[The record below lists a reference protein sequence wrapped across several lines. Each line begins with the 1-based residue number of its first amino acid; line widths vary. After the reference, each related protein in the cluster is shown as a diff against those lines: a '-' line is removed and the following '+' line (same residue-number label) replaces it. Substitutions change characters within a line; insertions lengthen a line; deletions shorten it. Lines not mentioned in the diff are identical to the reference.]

1 MTSPAFEG
9 YSLEGYWP
17 QGKKCAAIVS
27 VIFDDGLDAV
37 AQAPDMKGRSK
48 SFSVWQYGA
57 TRGVERLCNAFAN
70 AGITTSWFVPGI
82 VAESHE
88 QLLRDV
94 VAPRHEIESRG
105 WNFERY
111 DTMPAADAV
120 DLLKRSRDR
129 LNGIA
134 SNEVSGFRLPAGN
147 WPRHF
152 DRPLIEAGYRW
163 SASLNGD
170 DMPYSHSSSL
180 VELPVHNELED
191 RPYFQF
197 NFTPAFPKGQSRIPS
212 YEAVLG
218 NWIAE
223 FDAYRKYGLC
233 YVIQLR
239 PEWTGTPGRIALV
252 EALLAHIASFDDV
265 WLATAA
271 EVARW
276 HLGKGD
282 VAPADHPINVY
293 EAYVYEEQTYGR

>member
-1 MTSPAFEG
+1 MTDTASKGF
-9 YSLEGYWP
+9 WP
-17 QGKKCAAIVS
+17 QGKTCAAIVS

-37 AQAPDMKGRSK
+37 AQAPDLKGRSK

-57 TRGVERLCNAFAN
+57 TRGVERLCNAFAD
-70 AGITTSWFVPGI
+70 AGISTSWFVPGI
-82 VAESHE
+82 VAEKHE
-88 QLLRDV
+88 ELLRDV
-94 VAPRHEIESRG
+94 VAPHHEIEGHG

-111 DTMPAADAV
+111 DAMDASAAV

-129 LNGIA
+129 LSAIA

-152 DRPLIEAGYRW
+152 DRLLVEAGYSW

-170 DMPYSHSSSL
+170 DVPYSHSSSL
-180 VELPVHNELED
+180 VEIPVHIELED

-252 EALLAHIASFDDV
+252 EALLAHITSFDDV

-271 EVARW
+271 DVARW
-276 HLGKGD
+276 HADKGL
-282 VAPADHPINVY
+282 AASGDHPINVY
-293 EAYVYEEQTYGR
+293 EAYIDEERSRER

>member
-1 MTSPAFEG
+1 MTDTASKG
-9 YSLEGYWP
+9 SWP
-17 QGKKCAAIVS
+17 QGKTCAAIVS

-37 AQAPDMKGRSK
+37 AQAPDLKGRSK

-57 TRGVERLCNAFAN
+57 TRGVERLCNAFAD
-70 AGITTSWFVPGI
+70 AGISTSWFVPGI
-82 VAESHE
+82 VAEKHE
-88 QLLRDV
+88 ELLRDV
-94 VAPRHEIESRG
+94 VVPHHEIESHG

-111 DTMPAADAV
+111 DAMSTPAAIE
-120 DLLKRSRDR
+120 LLKRSREK
-129 LNGIA
+129 LSAIA
-134 SNEVSGFRLPAGN
+134 SNQVSGFRLPAGN

-152 DRPLIEAGYRW
+152 DRLLVEAGYSW

-170 DMPYSHSSSL
+170 DVPYSHSSSL
-180 VELPVHNELED
+180 VEIPVHIELED

-223 FDAYRKYGLC
+223 FDAYRRYGLC

-252 EALLAHIASFDDV
+252 EALLAHINSFDDV

-271 EVARW
+271 DVARW
-276 HLGKGD
+276 HASKGLP
-282 VAPADHPINVY
+282 APGDHPINVH
-293 EAYVYEEQTYGR
+293 EAYVDEEQARER

>member
-1 MTSPAFEG
+1 MTSTASKGSWPEG
-9 YSLEGYWP
+9 
-17 QGKKCAAIVS
+17 KTCAAIVS

-37 AQAPDMKGRSK
+37 AQAPDLLGRSK

-57 TRGVERLCNAFAN
+57 TRGVERLCHTFAD
-70 AGITTSWFVPGI
+70 AGISTSWFVPGI
-82 VAESHE
+82 VAENHE
-88 QLLRDV
+88 ELLHGV
-94 VAPRHEIESRG
+94 VAPCHEIESHG

-111 DTMPAADAV
+111 DAMPATEAV
-120 DLLKRSRDR
+120 DLLKRSRER
-129 LNGIA
+129 LNAIA
-134 SNEVSGFRLPAGN
+134 SNEVSGFRLPVGN

-152 DRPLIEAGYRW
+152 DRLLVKAGYVW

-170 DMPYSHSSSL
+170 DVPYSHVSSL
-180 VELPVHNELED
+180 VEIPVHNELED

-252 EALLAHIASFDDV
+252 EALLAHITSFDDV

-276 HLGKGD
+276 HAGKGTI
-282 VAPADHPINVY
+282 APGDHPINVY
-293 EAYVYEEQTYGR
+293 EAYVDEERAGER

>member
-1 MTSPAFEG
+1 MTSTAFEG
-9 YSLEGYWP
+9 FWP
-17 QGKKCAAIVS
+17 QGKRCAAIVS

-37 AQAPDMKGRSK
+37 AQAPDLKGRSK

-57 TRGVERLCNAFAN
+57 TRGVERLCNAFAD
-70 AGITTSWFVPGI
+70 ASISTSWFVPGI
-82 VAESHE
+82 VAEKHE
-88 QLLRDV
+88 ELLRDV
-94 VAPRHEIESRG
+94 VSPRHEIESHG
-105 WNFERY
+105 WDFERY
-111 DTMPAADAV
+111 EAISAPEAV
-120 DLLKRSRDR
+120 DLLKRSRER
-129 LNGIA
+129 LNAIA
-134 SNEVSGFRLPAGN
+134 SNDVSGFRLPAGN

-152 DRPLIEAGYRW
+152 DRLLVQAGYSW

-170 DMPYSHSSSL
+170 DVPYSHSSSV
-180 VELPVHNELED
+180 VEIPVHIELED

-252 EALLAHIASFDDV
+252 EALLAHITSFDDV

-271 EVARW
+271 DVARW
-276 HLGKGD
+276 HAGKGLA
-282 VAPADHPINVY
+282 APGDHPINVY
-293 EAYVYEEQTYGR
+293 EAYVDEERFRER

>member
-1 MTSPAFEG
+1 MISTAAES
-9 YSLEGYWP
+9 YWP

-27 VIFDDGLDAV
+27 VIFDDGLDAI
-37 AQAPDMKGRSK
+37 AQAPDLKGRAK

-57 TRGVERLCNAFAN
+57 ARGVERLCDVFAN
-70 AGITTSWFVPGI
+70 ADISTSWFVPGI
-82 VAESHE
+82 LVEKHE

-94 VAPRHEIESRG
+94 VSPRHEIESHG
-105 WNFERY
+105 WSFERY
-111 DTMPAADAV
+111 DAISAPEAV
-120 DLLKRSRDR
+120 DLLKRSRER
-129 LNGIA
+129 LNAIA
-134 SNEVSGFRLPAGN
+134 SNDVSGFRLPAGN
-147 WPRHF
+147 WPRRF
-152 DRPLIEAGYRW
+152 DRLLLQAGYSW

-170 DMPYSHSSSL
+170 DTPYSHSSSL
-180 VELPVHNELED
+180 VEIPVHLELED

-197 NFTPAFPKGQSRIPS
+197 NFTPAFPKGQGRLPS

-223 FDAYRKYGLC
+223 FDAYRQYGLC

-252 EALLAHIASFDDV
+252 AALLAHIASFDDV

-276 HLGKGD
+276 HAGKGIA
-282 VAPADHPINVY
+282 APGDHPVNVY
-293 EAYVYEEQTYGR
+293 EAYVDEERAVER

>member
-1 MTSPAFEG
+1 MTDTASKGFC
-9 YSLEGYWP
+9 P
-17 QGKKCAAIVS
+17 QGKTCAAIVS
-27 VIFDDGLDAV
+27 VIFNDGLDAV
-37 AQAPDMKGRSK
+37 AQAPDLKGRSK

-57 TRGVERLCNAFAN
+57 ARGVERLCNAFAD
-70 AGITTSWFVPGI
+70 AGISTSWFVPGI
-82 VAESHE
+82 VAEKHE
-88 QLLRDV
+88 QLLRDIV
-94 VAPRHEIESRG
+94 TPHHQIESHG
-105 WNFERY
+105 WDFERY
-111 DTMPAADAV
+111 DAMDASAAV

-129 LNGIA
+129 LSAIA

-152 DRPLIEAGYRW
+152 DRLLVEAGYSW

-170 DMPYSHSSSL
+170 DVPYSHSSSL
-180 VELPVHNELED
+180 VEIPVHIELED

-252 EALLAHIASFDDV
+252 EALLAHITGFDDV

-271 EVARW
+271 DVARW
-276 HLGKGD
+276 HAGKGLA
-282 VAPADHPINVY
+282 APGDHPINVY
-293 EAYVYEEQTYGR
+293 EAYVDEERSRER

>member
-1 MTSPAFEG
+1 MTSKAFEG
-9 YSLEGYWP
+9 FWP
-17 QGKKCAAIVS
+17 QGKTCAAIVS

-37 AQAPDMKGRSK
+37 AQAPDLKGRSK

-57 TRGVERLCNAFAN
+57 ARGVERLCNAFAD
-70 AGITTSWFVPGI
+70 AEISTSWFVPGVVAEKHERLLREI
-82 VAESHE
+82 VA
-88 QLLRDV
+88 
-94 VAPRHEIESRG
+94 PYHEIESHG
-105 WNFERY
+105 WDFERY
-111 DTMPAADAV
+111 DAMDASAAME
-120 DLLKRSRDR
+120 LLKRSRDR
-129 LNGIA
+129 LSAIA
-134 SNEVSGFRLPAGN
+134 SNEVSGFRLAAGN

-152 DRPLIEAGYRW
+152 DRLLVEAGYTW

-170 DMPYSHSSSL
+170 DVPYSHSSSL
-180 VELPVHNELED
+180 VEIPVHIELED

-252 EALLAHIASFDDV
+252 EALLAHITSFDDV
-265 WLATAA
+265 WLTTAA
-271 EVARW
+271 DVARW
-276 HLGKGD
+276 HASK
-282 VAPADHPINVY
+282 VIASPADHPINVY
-293 EAYVYEEQTYGR
+293 EAYVDEEQARER

>member
-1 MTSPAFEG
+1 MTSTAFEG
-9 YSLEGYWP
+9 FWP
-17 QGKKCAAIVS
+17 QGKRCAAIVS

-37 AQAPDMKGRSK
+37 AQAPDLKGRSK

-57 TRGVERLCNAFAN
+57 TRGVERLCSAFAD
-70 AGITTSWFVPGI
+70 AGARASWFVPGI
-82 VAESHE
+82 VAENHE
-88 QLLRDV
+88 QLLRDA
-94 VAPRHEIESRG
+94 VAPHHEIESHG

-111 DTMPAADAV
+111 DAMSATAAV
-120 DLLKRSRDR
+120 ELLKRSRER
-129 LNGIA
+129 LNTIA
-134 SNEVSGFRLPAGN
+134 SNEISGFRLPAGN
-147 WPRHF
+147 WPRRF
-152 DRPLIEAGYRW
+152 DHLLVEAGYTW

-170 DMPYSHSSSL
+170 DVPYGHSSSL
-180 VELPVHNELED
+180 VEIPVHNELED

-212 YEAVLG
+212 YQAVLG

-276 HLGKGD
+276 HARNDG
-282 VAPADHPINVY
+282 ASPADHPINVY
-293 EAYVYEEQTYGR
+293 EAYVDEEQTGGR

>member
-1 MTSPAFEG
+1 MMGAVVEDF
-9 YSLEGYWP
+9 WP
-17 QGKKCAAIVS
+17 QGKTCAAIVS

-37 AQAPDMKGRSK
+37 AQAPDLKGRSK

-57 TRGVERLCNAFAN
+57 TRGVERLCNVFAD
-70 AGITTSWFVPGI
+70 AGARTSWFVPGI
-82 VAESHE
+82 VAQNHE

-94 VAPRHEIESRG
+94 VAPLHEIESHG

-111 DTMPAADAV
+111 DTMSATEAI
-120 DLLKRSRDR
+120 DLLRRSRDA
-129 LNGIA
+129 LNAIA

-147 WPRHF
+147 WPRRF
-152 DRPLIEAGYRW
+152 DRLLVEAGYRW

-170 DMPYSHSSSL
+170 DVPYSHSSSL
-180 VELPVHNELED
+180 VEIPVHIELED

-252 EALLAHIASFDDV
+252 EALLAHITSFDDV

-271 EVARW
+271 DVARW
-276 HLGKGD
+276 HAGKDTVVPG
-282 VAPADHPINVY
+282 DHPINVY
-293 EAYVYEEQTYGR
+293 EAYVDEERAGER

>member
-1 MTSPAFEG
+1 MTSTVFEG
-9 YSLEGYWP
+9 FWP
-17 QGKKCAAIVS
+17 HGKRCAAIVS
-27 VIFDDGLDAV
+27 VIFDDGLDAI
-37 AQAPDMKGRSK
+37 AQAPDLKARSK

-57 TRGVERLCNAFAN
+57 TRGVERLCNAFAD
-70 AGITTSWFVPGI
+70 AGISSSWFVPGI
-82 VAESHE
+82 VAEKHG
-88 QLLRDV
+88 QLLRDI
-94 VAPRHEIESRG
+94 VAARHEIESHG
-105 WNFERY
+105 WAFERY
-111 DTMPAADAV
+111 DTMAAPEAV
-120 DLLKRSRDR
+120 DLLKRSRER
-129 LNGIA
+129 LNEIA
-134 SNEVSGFRLPAGN
+134 SNEVSGFRLPVGN

-152 DRPLIEAGYRW
+152 DRLLADAGYTW

-170 DMPYSHSSSL
+170 DVPYSHSSSL
-180 VELPVHNELED
+180 VEIPIHNELED

-252 EALLAHIASFDDV
+252 EALLAHIGSFDDV

-276 HLGKGD
+276 HAGKG
-282 VAPADHPINVY
+282 VFAPADHPINVY
-293 EAYVYEEQTYGR
+293 DAYVDEERAGER

>member
-1 MTSPAFEG
+1 MSNTASETF
-9 YSLEGYWP
+9 WP
-17 QGKKCAAIVS
+17 QGKRCAAIIS
-27 VIFDDGLDAV
+27 VIFDDGLDAI
-37 AQAPDMKGRSK
+37 AQAPDLAARSK

-57 TRGVERLCNAFAN
+57 TRGVERLCNVFAA
-70 AGITTSWFVPGI
+70 AGISTSWFVPGI
-82 VAESHE
+82 VAEKHE

-94 VAPRHEIESRG
+94 VAEHHEIESHG
-105 WNFERY
+105 WAFERY
-111 DTMPAADAV
+111 DALEASAAIE
-120 DLLKRSRDR
+120 LLKRSRDR
-129 LNGIA
+129 LNSIA
-134 SNEVSGFRLPAGN
+134 AKDVSGFRLPAAN

-152 DRPLIEAGYRW
+152 DRLLLEAGYSW

-180 VELPVHNELED
+180 VEIPVHIELED

-212 YEAVLG
+212 YEAVLA

-233 YVIQLR
+233 YVLQLR

-252 EALLAHIASFDDV
+252 EELLRHISSFDDV

-276 HLGKGD
+276 HGD
-282 VAPADHPINVY
+282 KSIVAPAEHPINVY
-293 EAYVYEEQTYGR
+293 EAYVSEEQAGER

>member
-1 MTSPAFEG
+1 MSDTASKGF
-9 YSLEGYWP
+9 WP

-37 AQAPDMKGRSK
+37 AQAPDLKGRSK

-57 TRGVERLCNAFAN
+57 TRGVERLCNAFAD
-70 AGITTSWFVPGI
+70 AEISTSWFVPGI
-82 VAESHE
+82 VAEKHE
-88 QLLRDV
+88 QLLCDIV
-94 VAPRHEIESRG
+94 SPRHEIESHG
-105 WNFERY
+105 WDFERY
-111 DTMPAADAV
+111 DAMDASAAV
-120 DLLKRSRDR
+120 ELLKRSRDR
-129 LNGIA
+129 LSTIA

-147 WPRHF
+147 WPRRF
-152 DRPLIEAGYRW
+152 DRLLVEAGYSW

-170 DMPYSHSSSL
+170 DLPYSHSSSL
-180 VELPVHNELED
+180 VEIPVHIELED

-197 NFTPAFPKGQSRIPS
+197 NFTPAFPKGQSRIPP

-252 EALLAHIASFDDV
+252 EALLAHITSFDDV

-271 EVARW
+271 DVARW
-276 HLGKGD
+276 HAGKGLA
-282 VAPADHPINVY
+282 APGDHPINVY
-293 EAYVYEEQTYGR
+293 EAYVDEEQARER